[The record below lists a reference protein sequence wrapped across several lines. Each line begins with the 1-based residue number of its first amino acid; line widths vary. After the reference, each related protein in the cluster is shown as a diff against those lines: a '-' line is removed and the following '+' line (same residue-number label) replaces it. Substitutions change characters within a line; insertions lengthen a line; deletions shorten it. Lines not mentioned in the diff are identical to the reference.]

1 VQLHELMTDPAEISA
16 ILKRYGV
23 QEAAVFGSFSTGDA
37 TASSD
42 LDLLVTYAPGT
53 TLFDICQLQNEL
65 ETLLGRKVDLVSR
78 KSLSNRLAK
87 RITSQTQLL
96 PLAQ

>member
-1 VQLHELMTDPAEISA
+1 MQLRELTSDPEEIAA
-16 ILKRYGV
+16 ILARYGV
-23 QEAAVFGSFSTGDA
+23 QEAAVFGSFSTGEA

-53 TLFDICQLQNEL
+53 TLFDICQLQDEL
-65 ETLLGRKVDLVSR
+65 EEFLDRKVDLVSR
-78 KSLSNRLAK
+78 KSLSKRLAK
-87 RITSQTQLL
+87 RITSQIQLL